1 MTLLILD
8 ESPERLKEVKER
20 IKEFVAE
27 RLNLS
32 LNEKYNRV
40 MPVSNGIDFLG
51 YIIRQDYLLV
61 RRRVVNNM
69 KAKLKGFESRLE
81 SEEDGMRI
89 IRYDDA
95 LLERLRSVLASYL
108 GHLKWADTYG
118 LRRAILNRY
127 AYLKEY
133 FSFDSGRIRPLYKYC
148 EIFPSARSQYLYYAN
163 RLRGMVILFQVGCFY
178 EFYADIKE
186 DVMTILR
193 LKRLGENKRGA
204 RYGFPVRLENE
215 YVNRLI
221 DKGIPLAIIRET
233 DRYIGRIKER
243 LPVMKILKAEG

>member
-1 MTLLILD
+1 MQTEKTVD
-8 ESPERLKEVKER
+8 EIFRELSITTSTCKINFEGRNYVK
-20 IKEFVAE
+20 V
-27 RLNLS
+27 
-32 LNEKYNRV
+32 Y
-40 MPVSNGIDFLG
+40 
-51 YIIRQDYLLV
+51 
-61 RRRVVNNM
+61 
-69 KAKLKGFESRLE
+69 
-81 SEEDGMRI
+81 
-89 IRYDDA
+89 
-95 LLERLRSVLASYL
+95 
-108 GHLKWADTYG
+108 W
-118 LRRAILNRY
+118 AILQTIESTNISFDLQIGFAKSIDHNVIWVLRENLNTAIGFTSY
-127 AYLKEY
+127 EDVVKFLEEKEY